1 MRGRWLHVFQIGP
14 IFMVGN
20 FTTHQPPVPIVFH
33 EHIHSEIARADDLGD
48 VIYLL
53 SVFTAFLNV
62 PVNSVWRSAVVI
74 QGSGIGIYLLF
85 STFAGSGMDIFMVM
99 GVLWI
104 YVRPREVAAQ

>member
-1 MRGRWLHVFQIGP
+1 M
-14 IFMVGN
+14 N
-20 FTTHQPPVPIVFH
+20 TTHQPPVPIVFH

-62 PVNSVWRSAVVI
+62 PVNSVWRSTVVI

-85 STFAGSGMDIFMVM
+85 STFTGSGMDIYSWSWASCGFTY
-99 GVLWI
+99 VLGKWLHSSDGD
-104 YVRPREVAAQ
+104 